1 MKETVIIHYLDG
13 IENFNKNKNKF
24 LLNLV
29 SSFKPNDLCVKCAN
43 SPLNGGKCI
52 RRENNIE
59 ICEQ

>member
-1 MKETVIIHYLDG
+1 MEETVIIHYLDS

-43 SPLNGGKCI
+43 SPLNGGKCT
-52 RRENNIE
+52 RRENNMK

>member
-1 MKETVIIHYLDG
+1 MVGILDFETLEE

-43 SPLNGGKCI
+43 SPLNGGKCT
-52 RRENNIE
+52 RRENNMK